1 MKRNSFYAFIVIA
14 LLGFSG
20 CATQE
25 NFAKQYNSW
34 IGKDING
41 LIDQIGYP
49 DSSFEAPNGNKV
61 YVYNYNRVDSAPMMT
76 PTFGFGY
83 GWYGRHHPILIG
95 VSGYHTTTRT
105 CKLFIEVDSKDI
117 ITKWSSRGNSC
128 VAYPIKEKSGS
139 NSTSQTR

>member
-1 MKRNSFYAFIVIA
+1 MKKIGLYIIIA
-14 LLGFSG
+14 ISLLALSG
-20 CATQE
+20 CATHE
-25 NFAKQYNSW
+25 NFAKRYDSW

-61 YVYNYNRVDSAPMMT
+61 YVYNYERIDTAPMMT

-83 GWYGRHHPILIG
+83 GWYGHHHPFMIG

-105 CKLFIEVDSKDI
+105 CKLFIEVNKQEKI
-117 ITKWSSRGNSC
+117 VKWSSRGNSC
-128 VAYPIKEKSGS
+128 VAYPPKE
-139 NSTSQTR
+139 NSSSTPQTK